1 MANEQWTRNS
11 NFITLLAL
19 EYNRMPTNGKR
30 RTEASSVN
38 VALFRAEAV
47 WREIQKGRKSAACFQ
62 QLKRYSKLFSKK
74 VSTSRCFTNISSHD
88 HTSLWECCTSWQ
100 SIHFRLEL
108 QSSSV
113 RTTQYSTHHTLKG
126 AYTRALPKPC
136 AWHSLWVLMLL
147 LIQACVTMVLS
158 WQIKERL
165 REWLLWHQVS
175 LGQHMT
181 GSSNTFWSTTEN
193 FEPLP
198 GLQTFVTE
206 KELQKSV
213 NEIHHCAWQRIIWHK
228 THTASTRQVWGD
240 IKPFQ
245 LAASWNIWQ
254 YFCSAWCACCNIA
267 I

>member
-1 MANEQWTRNS
+1 
-11 NFITLLAL
+11 
-19 EYNRMPTNGKR
+19 MPTNGKR
-30 RTEASSVN
+30 CTEASSVN
-38 VALFRAEAV
+38 VALSRAEAV
-47 WREIQKGRKSAACFQ
+47 WGEIQKGRKSAACFQ

-88 HTSLWECCTSWQ
+88 RNSFTRMLYFMAKHSLSAQTSVQLSYHYTIQHTPHPQKCT
-100 SIHFRLEL
+100 
-108 QSSSV
+108 
-113 RTTQYSTHHTLKG
+113 
-126 AYTRALPKPC
+126 YTRALPKPC
-136 AWHSLWVLMLL
+136 AWHSPWVLMWL

-206 KELQKSV
+206 KELKKSV
-213 NEIHHCAWQRIIWHK
+213 NEIHNCAWQRIM
-228 THTASTRQVWGD
+228 T
-240 IKPFQ
+240 
-245 LAASWNIWQ
+245 
-254 YFCSAWCACCNIA
+254 
-267 I
+267 